1 MKALKKIAAAA
12 VAGVCAIGLAACGGG
27 QSNGGEQTDL
37 TYDKIELGTTGKD
50 IKTTIKLYSHR
61 TDLLKD
67 DYNGTTWK
75 QYIAEFNKMYPGI
88 KVDVTAGTDYAN
100 SALTRLQ
107 GGDWG
112 DIMMIPAVDAS
123 ELGNYFLSYGTVD
136 QLKDQIH
143 YVYGQHYKGKVYGIA
158 STGNA
163 VGIVYNKA
171 VFDKAGVTELPKTPK
186 EFNEALKAVKAK
198 TNAIPLYTN
207 YAAGWTM
214 GAWDSYV
221 GGTAT
226 GSDTYM
232 SRDLLHTKNPFS
244 DPGDGTHMYNVY
256 KVLYDTVADGLT
268 EDDYSTTDWEGSK
281 TKMNN
286 GEIATMVL
294 GSWAVSQIKGA
305 GEHADDVR
313 YMPFPITVDG
323 KQYTSSAPDYAY
335 GINKDSSKDKQ
346 EAAMIFVKW
355 MTDKSGFSYNEGGL
369 PVSKL
374 PENDKLP
381 DAYADFKDVTFLED
395 KPAVEGEEDLFNDL
409 NSDSELAINAGGD
422 ARVQAIVEHA
432 ANKDM
437 SYWDMVDEWNGKWNQ
452 ALEDEGV
459 EVKYDTVTK

>member
-1 MKALKKIAAAA
+1 MKVLKKIAVSALAGLLA
-12 VAGVCAIGLAACGGG
+12 VGMAACGSSASSEKASDL
-27 QSNGGEQTDL
+27 QYKDIKLGE
-37 TYDKIELGTTGKD
+37 TGKD
-50 IKTTIKLYSHR
+50 LKTTIKLYTHR
-61 TDLLKD
+61 TDMMKD

-75 QYIAEFNKMYPGI
+75 QYLAEFNKMYPGI
-88 KVDVTAGTDYAN
+88 KVEIEAGTDYAN

-123 ELGNYFLSYGTVD
+123 ERGNYFLSYGKVED
-136 QLKDQIH
+136 LDKLVH
-143 YVYGQHYKGKVYGIA
+143 YAYAQQYKGDVYGIS

-171 VFDKAGVTELPKTPK
+171 VFKKAGVTELPKTPQ
-186 EFNEALKAVKAK
+186 EFIEDLKKVKDN
-198 TNAIPLYTN
+198 TDAIPLYTN

-214 GAWDSYV
+214 GAWDAYV

-226 GSDTYM
+226 GDNKYM
-232 SRDLLHTKNPFS
+232 SQELLHTKNPFS

-256 KVLYDTVADGLT
+256 KILYDAVSDKLI

-294 GSWAVSQIKGA
+294 GSWAVSQIKAA
-305 GEHADDVR
+305 GEHADDIG
-313 YMPFPITVDG
+313 YMPFPISIDG
-323 KQYTSSAPDYAY
+323 KQYTSSAADYAY
-335 GINKDSSKDKQ
+335 GINKDSSADNQ

-374 PENDKLP
+374 KENDKLP
-381 DAYADFKDVTFLED
+381 EQYEQFKDVTFLED
-395 KPAVEGEEDLFNDL
+395 LPAVEGEEDLFNNL

-422 ARVQAIVEHA
+422 ARVQSIVEHA

-437 SYWDMVDEWNGKWNQ
+437 SYDDMVKEWNDKWNS
-452 ALEDEGV
+452 ALETEGV
-459 EVKYDTVTK
+459 EVKYDTVVK